1 LQVLRAPVITVMGHV
16 DHGKTTL
23 LDKIRN
29 ANVVSGEAGGITQ
42 HIGAYMVDVDGRK
55 ITFLDTPGHAAFTKM
70 RARGAQVTD
79 IVVLM
84 VAADDGVMPQTIE
97 AINHARA
104 AEVPI
109 VVALNKI
116 DKENADVQRVLSQL
130 SEHELVPESWGGD
143 TIVVEMSAQQNLGI
157 DDLLEQLAAVAEV
170 EELTANPTGRAKGVV
185 LEANLDIGRG
195 PVATILV
202 DKGELKVGDPI
213 VAGAAWG
220 RVRAMINDKG
230 EQVKTA
236 GPSTPVQVLGLQ
248 SVPNAGDEFRSS
260 ETEKTARTVAEAREQ
275 RYRLKAQRGDAR
287 LSTGVKLEDI
297 FNSIQAGEVATLN
310 IVLKADVQGSLEAVT
325 ESLRRLERDE

>member
-1 LQVLRAPVITVMGHV
+1 MQPNYNSSYTATNAPVPEGTIIVERGVSAQEFAPKLNRTAADVIRFLLQNGEMVTATMTLTDEQMELFALEVNADLLLVEPGQQEELELQALF
-16 DHGKTTL
+16 DDSDDKTTL
-23 LDKIRN
+23 LDKIRK
-29 ANVVSGEAGGITQ
+29 ANVVAGEAGGITQ
-42 HIGAYMVDVDGRK
+42 HIGAYKVDVDGRE

-116 DKENADVQRVLSQL
+116 DKENADVQRVLSEL
-130 SEHELVPESWGGD
+130 SEHGLIAESWGGD

-185 LEANLDIGRG
+185 LEANLDVGRG

-202 DKGELKVGDPI
+202 DKGELRWAIPSWP
-213 VAGAAWG
+213 ALRGA
-220 RVRAMINDKG
+220 
-230 EQVKTA
+230 
-236 GPSTPVQVLGLQ
+236 
-248 SVPNAGDEFRSS
+248 EF
-260 ETEKTARTVAEAREQ
+260 AR
-275 RYRLKAQRGDAR
+275 
-287 LSTGVKLEDI
+287 
-297 FNSIQAGEVATLN
+297 
-310 IVLKADVQGSLEAVT
+310 
-325 ESLRRLERDE
+325 